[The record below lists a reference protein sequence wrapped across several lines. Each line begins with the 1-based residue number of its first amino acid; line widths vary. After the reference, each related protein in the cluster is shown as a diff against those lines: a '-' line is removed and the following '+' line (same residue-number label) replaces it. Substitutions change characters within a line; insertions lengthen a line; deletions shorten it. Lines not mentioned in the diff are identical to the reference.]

1 MSRGGIVSPFLA
13 GAVIARRYR
22 LLRLAGAGAAGFVW
36 RAKDER
42 TGDDVALKLLVRPDL
57 DLRARLLREASALC
71 ALRHENV
78 VSVRDAGETGSGD
91 PFLVADL
98 IEADTLAVELSR
110 RGKLTQQEAARI
122 GRDVARALF
131 AAHSEGLVHRDLKP
145 SNVFLIPGTDGSPP
159 RVKVGDFGLGESV
172 VPVALPRGDGAS
184 TNGVTVY
191 LSPEQALSE
200 TFIDGRSD
208 VWSLGALL
216 FEMLS
221 GSPLFTGEEE
231 DVLSRVVSGPIPLLW
246 HRVRNIHPGL
256 SGLVM
261 ACLRRDRDERPF
273 PVSEVARRLDH
284 FASPPRS
291 FTSIPPASPPRRP
304 IERPAP
310 QPMAPQPKRIATTL
324 VSATE
329 ASRAEESASAT
340 ESPPPIAFRRE
351 ALSPEMLPPAP
362 TSVPTAIESARAAFQ
377 DTESALFATL
387 PSAQSPY
394 CRPEE
399 AHRRGPDSGV
409 VAIRGLRALVPRGAP
424 LAPVPRSAVTAA
436 LIAALLA
443 IAAFVYATMISDDE
457 PHPATAPGLDAPRF

>member
-57 DLRARLLREASALC
+57 ELRARLLREASALC

-91 PFLVADL
+91 PFLISDL

-145 SNVFLIPGTDGSPP
+145 SNVFLIPGEEGTPP

-184 TNGVTVY
+184 TSGVTVY

-231 DVLSRVVSGPIPLLW
+231 EVLSRVVSGPIPLLW
-246 HRVRNIHPGL
+246 HRVRNVHPGL

-273 PVSEVARRLDH
+273 PISEVARRLDH
-284 FASPPRS
+284 FATPPRTSS
-291 FTSIPPASPPRRP
+291 FPPPSPPRRP
-304 IERPAP
+304 SERVAP
-310 QPMAPQPKRIATTL
+310 PPIPPPKRL
-324 VSATE
+324 VIATE
-329 ASRAEESASAT
+329 AARAEERAP
-340 ESPPPIAFRRE
+340 ESPPPIAFRRD
-351 ALSPEMLPPAP
+351 ALMPEMIPPAP
-362 TSVPTAIESARAAFQ
+362 TSIPAANESARTAFQ

-387 PSAQSPY
+387 PSARSPY
-394 CRPEE
+394 SRPEE
-399 AHRRGPDSGV
+399 TPRRGPDSGV
-409 VAIRGLRALVPRGAP
+409 VPIRGLRALVPRVTPPAK
-424 LAPVPRSAVTAA
+424 VPRGAIAAA

-443 IAAFVYATMISDDE
+443 LAAFVYAAAISDDE
-457 PHPATAPGLDAPRF
+457 PRPTPGLDVPRF